1 MCRCAMSTVRTVFAS
16 FLAPLAFVSLVL
28 AASGARAQDA
38 KVESAAKAL
47 QKKAIQADY
56 LGTDFAKA
64 KAKLEKA
71 IADCGADKCGAPLR
85 AQLQRDLGTV
95 LVGGAV
101 DVPAGIK
108 AFVEALKLDPKIE
121 LDPDLKTSDI
131 EKAFEKAKAGGGGE
145 KGGDEKTAVAGDFA
159 HTPVA
164 EQAIRT
170 PLPIYAEYNGTEAI
184 TRVIARYRAPGM
196 GEWKTLELK
205 KIDKGWGAELACLDV
220 QPGVISYFLQ
230 GFNADNDPVAS
241 GGDRNTPYKTEIK
254 QSITGDKPHLPGQ
267 PASSQCADAG
277 DCPPGF
283 PGCKGAGSEGLL
295 KEAEVPCEEASECKS
310 NKCDAGKCSAA
321 EVKPKYRKI
330 WIGGGVMADFVF
342 LPGAQNVCSIDLKN
356 QTLLPTNDKNYYCT
370 NPDGTDFP
378 RRPVRG
384 DAGSITEARS
394 IDPNKGNSING
405 GPAFSKF
412 RILASFDYAA
422 TEFLLLGA
430 RLGIAVPLGYPGV
443 EAKTDGQK
451 AAAPWLHLEARAT
464 FVLGKDGIG
473 AIGAPRPYVYGA
485 FGLGAYDASVS
496 GVKVQLVDTAGDTEI
511 KELKAYKLQGQAPLF
526 VGLGGGVRYAFT
538 DRAALL
544 GGVRGTLGIGGGIIP
559 GIAPELAVQF
569 GF

>member
-1 MCRCAMSTVRTVFAS
+1 MSTVRSVFAS
-16 FLAPLAFVSLVL
+16 FLAPLAFVSLVF
-28 AASGARAQDA
+28 AVSGANAQDA
-38 KVESAAKAL
+38 KVETAAKAL
-47 QKKAIQADY
+47 QKKAIQSDY

-71 IADCGADKCGAPLR
+71 IADCGTDKCGAPLR

-108 AFVEALKLDPKIE
+108 AFQEALKLDPKIE
-121 LDPDLKTSDI
+121 LDPDLKTGDI
-131 EKAFEKAKAGGGGE
+131 EKAFEKAKSGGGGD
-145 KGGDEKTAVAGDFA
+145 KGGDEKPAVAGDFA

-170 PLPIYAEYNGTEAI
+170 PLPIYAEYTGSEAL

-220 QPGVISYFLQ
+220 QPGVISYYLQ
-230 GFNADNDPVAS
+230 GFNSENDPVAS
-241 GGDRNTPYKTEIK
+241 GGDRNTPFKTEIK

-267 PASSQCADAG
+267 QPSNQCADTG

-295 KEAEVPCEEASECKS
+295 KEADVPCEEASECKS
-310 NKCDAGKCSAA
+310 NKCDAGKCTAPETKS
-321 EVKPKYRKI
+321 KYKKV
-330 WIGGGVMADFVF
+330 WIGGEVMADFVF
-342 LPGAQNVCSIDLKN
+342 LPGAQNVCSLD
-356 QTLLPTNDKNYYCT
+356 TDTALPANDGNYYCT
-370 NPDGTDFP
+370 DDAGKDFP
-378 RRPVRG
+378 ARPSEDDRTG
-384 DAGSITEARS
+384 TQNRS
-394 IDPNKGNSING
+394 IDPDKANSING

-412 RILASFDYAA
+412 RILASFDYAP
-422 TEFLLLGA
+422 TEFVMLGA
-430 RLGIAVPLGYPGV
+430 RVGIALPLGYPGT
-443 EAKTDGQK
+443 EAKFDGQK

-496 GVKVQLVDTAGDTEI
+496 GVKVRLNNADGTNDDRD
-511 KELKAYKLQGQAPLF
+511 LKAYKLQGQAPLF
-526 VGLGGGVRYAFT
+526 VALGGGVRYAFSE
-538 DRAALL
+538 RAAFL
-544 GGVRGTLGIGGGIIP
+544 GGIRGTLGIGGGIIP
-559 GIAPELAVQF
+559 GLAPDLAVQF